1 MDPDAVDIGRRNT
14 GWRFVMR
21 QTLAATWESRGPRE
35 RRYGG
40 RGEGRAAVAMSEG
53 EGEGEAGST

>member
-1 MDPDAVDIGRRNT
+1 
-14 GWRFVMR
+14 MR